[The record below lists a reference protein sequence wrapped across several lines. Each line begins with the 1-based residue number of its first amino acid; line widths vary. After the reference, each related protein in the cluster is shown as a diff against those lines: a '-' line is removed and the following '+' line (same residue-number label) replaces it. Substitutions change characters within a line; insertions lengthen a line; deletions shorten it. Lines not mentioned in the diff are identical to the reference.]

1 MSLSDAKKA
10 RAEAA
15 FKRKEDQAH
24 DGANAWAEYEARSRA
39 IAENTNRLKALRLAK
54 EAAATAQPQ
63 AKKRRD
69 QLVPSH
75 GSGEN
80 QICKTAHP
88 SPQWPAQPPKIR
100 DVKSS

>member
-24 DGANAWAEYEARSRA
+24 DGAKAWAEYEARSRA
-39 IAENTNRLKALRLAK
+39 IAENTSRLRALRLAK

-63 AKKRRD
+63 AKKTQRPVSPITARARTKSATLLNLAPNVAERD
-69 QLVPSH
+69 
-75 GSGEN
+75 
-80 QICKTAHP
+80 
-88 SPQWPAQPPKIR
+88 R
-100 DVKSS
+100 

>member
-24 DGANAWAEYEARSRA
+24 DGAKAWAEYEARSRA
-39 IAENTNRLKALRLAK
+39 IAENTSRLRALRLAK

-63 AKKRRD
+63 A
-69 QLVPSH
+69 
-75 GSGEN
+75 EN
-80 QICKTAHP
+80 TQRPVSPITARARTKSAKLLTQAPNGPHNHP
-88 SPQWPAQPPKIR
+88 
-100 DVKSS
+100 KSVT